1 MKDKMT
7 IGEYAKL
14 RKLTTETLRHY
25 DRIGLFSPIER
36 DPDTGYRYYSIA
48 QDEKLGTI
56 RELQHLGMS
65 IEEIKAY
72 FSNRN
77 LAQSYKLLKEVRLQL
92 SDRIKVL
99 QNLEATLDERVK
111 HLEQLINHT
120 DFESII
126 RKKLKARPF
135 IHKNEYIKSDNEFSY
150 ASLELE
156 KALNEPTPLLAN
168 NRLGIMLDQDESDPE
183 RGIPFIILNEVHSA
197 DPNYVHTIPAGEF
210 ACKYYKGDYRN
221 ILQEANKI
229 KKWLIERNLKIAGP
243 ILQIV
248 QIDISVTDR
257 IEEGIFEIQIPFQ
270 NAENK

>member
-1 MKDKMT
+1 MKDRMT

-25 DRIGLFSPIER
+25 DRIGLFSPIAR
-36 DPDTGYRYYSIA
+36 DPDTGYRYYSIS

-65 IEEIKAY
+65 TEEIKAY

-77 LAQSYKLLKEVRLQL
+77 LAQSYELLKEVRIQL
-92 SDRIKVL
+92 RDRIQTL
-99 QNLEATLDERVK
+99 LHLEATLDERVN

-120 DFESII
+120 DFETIT
-126 RKKLKARPF
+126 RKKLKARPV
-135 IHKNEYIKSDNEFSY
+135 IHKNEYIQTDKEFSY

-168 NRLGIMLDQDESDPE
+168 NRLGVMMDQDESDPE
-183 RGIPFIILNEVHSA
+183 RGIPFIILKEDHSA
-197 DPNYVHTIPAGEF
+197 DPHYVHAIPAGEF
-210 ACKYYKGDYRN
+210 ACKYYQGDYRN
-221 ILQEANKI
+221 IRKEAQRI
-229 KKWLIERNLKIAGP
+229 KKWLNERKLEIAGP

-257 IEEGIFEIQIPFQ
+257 IEEGVFEIQIPIKSS
-270 NAENK
+270 AK